1 VSRIDPSPSLD
12 EVASLQADGSRR
24 YVHPADVKGPHDR
37 ARRLVFAGLIV
48 VLLGLPWVQ
57 IGGHPAILLDIPHR
71 QFFLLGEAYNAQD
84 AWLLF
89 FLLTGVGFSLVAT
102 TTLFGRAWC
111 GYACPQTVFIEGVF
125 RRIERLI
132 EGPREARLKLERA
145 PWGPEKIARKAV
157 KQALFLAVSVIIA
170 HAVLGY
176 FFPIRT
182 LVQLVSAG
190 PRAHLEAFVWTTAV
204 TALVYFDFGWFREQF
219 CVIMCPYGRLQ
230 SAMTDR
236 DTIQVGY
243 DARRGEPRGKLKVL
257 GRGDC
262 VDCRRCIH
270 VCPTGIDIRQGLQLD
285 CIGCTACIDACD
297 EVMIKVGQPAGLIR
311 YDSERGFAGEKTK
324 IWRPRTAAY
333 LAAGLLGLAAV
344 SFALH
349 ARQSF
354 EVNILRSPTPYTLDE
369 GEVRNVLR
377 LHLVGKGSAVATYQ
391 IEALGPAS
399 DRVIISRPTVELS
412 GSGSVEIPVI
422 VHVPLAD
429 FHGSFP
435 VQIRIRG
442 PRGERVVSTSFMGP
456 GR

>member
-1 VSRIDPSPSLD
+1 MSRVDPTPTLD
-12 EVASLQADGSRR
+12 ELASLHADGSRR
-24 YVHPADVKGPHDR
+24 YVHPADVRGPHDR
-37 ARRLVFAGLIV
+37 IRRVVFAVLLL

-71 QFFLLGEAYNAQD
+71 QFFLLGEGYNAQD

-89 FLLTGVGFSLVAT
+89 FLLTGVGFGLVSV
-102 TTLFGRAWC
+102 TTLFGRVWC
-111 GYACPQTVFIEGVF
+111 GYACPQTVLIDGVF

-145 PWGPEKIARKAV
+145 PWGPEKIARKAT
-157 KQALFLAVSVIIA
+157 KQVLFLGVSTIVA

-176 FFPIRT
+176 FFPIRS
-182 LVQLVSAG
+182 LLSIIAQG
-190 PRAHLEAFVWTTAV
+190 PRAHLEAFAWTTGV

-230 SAMTDR
+230 SALTDR

-243 DARRGEPRGKLKVL
+243 DAKRGEPRGKLKVL
-257 GRGDC
+257 NSGDC

-270 VCPTGIDIRQGLQLD
+270 VCPTGIDIRQGLQLE

-297 EVMIKVGQPAGLIR
+297 EVMVKVGRSKGLIR
-311 YDSERGFAGEKTK
+311 YDSERGFAGEKTR
-324 IWRPRTAAY
+324 IWRPRTMAY
-333 LAAGLLGLAAV
+333 LVAGFLGLAAA
-344 SFALH
+344 SLAFHLH
-349 ARQSF
+349 QSF
-354 EVNILRSPTPYTLDE
+354 EVNLLRSPTPYSVED

-377 LHLVGKGSAVATYQ
+377 LHLVSKGSAATYQ

-399 DRVIISRPTVELS
+399 NRVVISRPSVDLS

-422 VHVPLAD
+422 VHVPLAE
-429 FHGSFP
+429 FQGAFP

-442 PRGERVVSTSFMGP
+442 PHSERVVSTSFMGP